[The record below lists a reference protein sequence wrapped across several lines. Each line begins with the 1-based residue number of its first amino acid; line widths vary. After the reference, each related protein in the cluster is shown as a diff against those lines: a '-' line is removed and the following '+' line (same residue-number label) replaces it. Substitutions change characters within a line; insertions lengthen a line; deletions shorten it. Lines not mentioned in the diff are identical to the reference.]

1 MLFHKKI
8 KIKNAVAMF
17 RKAELCTEVF
27 YLEKAK
33 EKPQR
38 KSANNFYKI
47 VKNTNM
53 PLINQ
58 EP

>member
-1 MLFHKKI
+1 
-8 KIKNAVAMF
+8 MF

-47 VKNTNM
+47 AKNTNM